1 MNYTILMII
10 IISLIIIALI
20 SIYLYFENNAIQITN
35 IDVKSPTV
43 PDSFNDF
50 TIVHISDLHN
60 KDFGKGQNN
69 IIDKIRETN
78 PDIIVVTGD
87 IIDSY
92 DTHVDITAEFIN
104 GISKI
109 APVYYVPGNHESRL
123 LDDYFLLKTQMQTAG
138 VHVLENDFISI
149 SRGNDKINII
159 GMKDPSFDYLNHIG
173 TTDEEIVK
181 NNLSSLTE
189 NLSGYTILLSH
200 RPELIDIYSSFNI
213 NLVFS
218 GHAHGGQVRIP
229 FIGGIIAPNQGLFPK
244 YTSGLHEVKNTKM
257 IISRGLG
264 NSAFPFRINN
274 RPEIVVATL
283 ICSQ

>member
-104 GISKI
+104 GIS
-109 APVYYVPGNHESRL
+109 S
-123 LDDYFLLKTQMQTAG
+123 
-138 VHVLENDFISI
+138 
-149 SRGNDKINII
+149 
-159 GMKDPSFDYLNHIG
+159 
-173 TTDEEIVK
+173 
-181 NNLSSLTE
+181 
-189 NLSGYTILLSH
+189 
-200 RPELIDIYSSFNI
+200 
-213 NLVFS
+213 
-218 GHAHGGQVRIP
+218 
-229 FIGGIIAPNQGLFPK
+229 
-244 YTSGLHEVKNTKM
+244 
-257 IISRGLG
+257 
-264 NSAFPFRINN
+264 
-274 RPEIVVATL
+274 
-283 ICSQ
+283 